1 MKCYFFTKLSR
12 IRHDGSEFRLVMIL
26 AMQGVSSCRSQSYPS
41 FRSCD
46 VIIGGSTTTTC
57 TGCDKCEVPE
67 LYLIVNKKKVEK
79 KYKKLSMI
87 RRIMHDRRKRAHMS
101 PDFDP

>member
-67 LYLIVNKKKVEK
+67 LYLIDLVNKKKVEK
-79 KYKKLSMI
+79 NTKKLSMI
-87 RRIMHDRRKRAHMS
+87 FFIS
-101 PDFDP
+101 T